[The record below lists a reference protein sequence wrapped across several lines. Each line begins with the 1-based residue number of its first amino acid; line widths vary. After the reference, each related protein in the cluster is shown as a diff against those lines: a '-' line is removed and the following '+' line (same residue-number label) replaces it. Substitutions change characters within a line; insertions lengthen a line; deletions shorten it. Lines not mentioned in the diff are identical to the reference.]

1 MSLPF
6 SVSFLPWCKKNHGRD
21 SRFSRP
27 ITETRRLSVKALS
40 WNWTRY
46 KIQAQ
51 NWNWNRKSDIASVRI
66 GTGIKFLQIATRFS
80 VKRQKSPF
88 IQKTF
93 FKVKISGIGMETLRL
108 CLSLGSKFE
117 SKLCSRFIKSRS
129 RNRNRFLD
137 VLSLET
143 RIIISL
149 LLSMLSLITGIG
161 PKKNFRIN
169 PTSLKQFWNS

>member
-1 MSLPF
+1 MGPFLTMSLPF

-88 IQKTF
+88 IQKHF
-93 FKVKISGIGMETLRL
+93 LKLKYLESEWKHWDSAWVSAQNSNPNCVLDL
-108 CLSLGSKFE
+108 LSLGA
-117 SKLCSRFIKSRS
+117 
-129 RNRNRFLD
+129 
-137 VLSLET
+137 
-143 RIIISL
+143 
-149 LLSMLSLITGIG
+149 GIG
-161 PKKNFRIN
+161 IVF
-169 PTSLKQFWNS
+169 